1 MARRIRV
8 EYEGALYHVINRGN
22 YRRDVFATAG
32 AAMAFET
39 TLEEGCARHGWRV
52 HAYVVMGNHY
62 HVGLETPRA
71 NLVDGMH
78 WLQSTFAT
86 RFNRYRAEHGHLF
99 QGRYQALLVEDAASL
114 VRVINYIHLNPVRAQ
129 IVPAGQAAVFSRG
142 SLRRLIKAP
151 RPAWLAVNALL
162 SQLGLEDNA
171 QGWARYLTYLSELAS
186 DPAEQERQGFAE
198 LSKGWAIGTLGWK
211 RAVAREN
218 SHLRLEAGLMLR
230 DERRELQEMGWRTA
244 LQEALH
250 AAGRTESD
258 LVEAPKMAPWKVA
271 LAAQL
276 REQVAAPYSW
286 LVHALS
292 LGHPTTLRSSVWRLR
307 DSQRATA

>member
-32 AAMAFET
+32 ASTAFET
-39 TLEEGCARHGWRV
+39 ALEEACDRHGWLV

-62 HVGLETPRA
+62 HVALETPRP

-99 QGRYQALLVEDAASL
+99 QGRYRALLVEDAANL
-114 VRVINYIHLNPVRAQ
+114 VRVINYIHLNPVRAM
-129 IVPAGQAAVFSRG
+129 IVPAGQAAAFPWG
-142 SLRRLIKAP
+142 GLRRLISLP
-151 RPAWLAVNALL
+151 RPAWLVASPLL
-162 SQLGLEDNA
+162 PQLGLEDNA
-171 QGWARYLTYLSELAS
+171 HGWARYLTYLSELAG

-198 LSKGWAIGTLGWK
+198 LSQGWAIGTLGWK
-211 RAVAREN
+211 QAVAREN
-218 SHLRLEAGLMLR
+218 SHLRLEAGLLR
-230 DERRELQEMGWRTA
+230 DERRELKEIEWRTA
-244 LQEALH
+244 LKAALR
-250 AAGRTESD
+250 AARRTESD
-258 LVEAPKMAPWKVA
+258 LVDEPMMAPWKIA

-276 REQVAAPYSW
+276 REEVAAPYSW

-307 DSQRATA
+307 DVQRATA